1 MNKPINNL
9 SLHKQYNTFFDE
21 QYIQLLKRIL
31 NDGYVEFNER
41 TKTEVRA
48 LPQRTLVFNL
58 INHIPVIGTR
68 KIFPHVAA
76 AELAWTLQGNQDTK
90 FIKQY
95 SKMWDKFEDSP
106 DHVETAYGYRW
117 RNKYSRDQLMDA
129 IAALKK
135 DRSNRQI
142 FVTAWDANEDGL
154 LNIGK
159 YKNMPCILGFM
170 LSTIGNK
177 LNMTV
182 ILRSSDTVVGLPYD
196 ILMYAF
202 LLCALSKAIGV
213 PAGKIFFILN
223 HAHIYA
229 NHYAIAQRMVESY
242 EKYTILKQP
251 IDQEFVPQSIPIPQ
265 HSVETILNDPDAY
278 VSEIKAIS
286 KHSLDSLGFTPK
298 MEFPDVIL

>member
-1 MNKPINNL
+1 MNRPINNL

-21 QYIQLLKRIL
+21 QYIQLLKRIMS
-31 NDGYVEFNER
+31 DGYVEFNER

-58 INHIPVIGTR
+58 INHIPVIGAR

-76 AELAWTLQGNQDTK
+76 AELAWMLQGTQDTT
-90 FIKQY
+90 FIKKY
-95 SKMWDKFEDSP
+95 SKMWDKFEDTP
-106 DHVETAYGYRW
+106 NCVETAYGYRW
-117 RNKYSRDQLMDA
+117 CNRWDRDQLQDA
-129 IAALKK
+129 ITALKK

-142 FVTAWDANEDGL
+142 FVTAWDPNEDGL
-154 LNIGK
+154 TNIGK
-159 YKNMPCILGFM
+159 HKNVPCILGFI

-196 ILMYAF
+196 ILAYTF
-202 LLCALSKAIGV
+202 LLCALAKTIGV

-229 NHYAIAQRMVESY
+229 NHYEIAQRMVESY

-251 IDQEFVPQSIPIPQ
+251 IDQEFVPQSMPIPQ

-278 VSEIKAIS
+278 VSEIRAIS